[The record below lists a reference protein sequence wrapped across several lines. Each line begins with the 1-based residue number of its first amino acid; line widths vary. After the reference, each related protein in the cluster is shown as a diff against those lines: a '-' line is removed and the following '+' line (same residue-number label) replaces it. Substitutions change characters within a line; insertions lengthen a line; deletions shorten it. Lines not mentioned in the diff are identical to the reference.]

1 MYILDG
7 DEISL
12 TYENW
17 FCSPKENETPQEF
30 FLRSHEMAI
39 SFVHERL
46 SSENY
51 LYNFVFAAMEG

>member
-1 MYILDG
+1 MI
-7 DEISL
+7 INAF
-12 TYENW
+12 ENT
-17 FCSPKENETPQEF
+17 SPKENETPQEF